1 MSFCSALHIFN
12 KEPLTSSSSFT
23 TQTCTEEFSRRPRS
37 GTRTPTT
44 CTPTGRCWSTKASS
58 RLATGSTSGPTH
70 RPNASSAFPC
80 SFRASEVLTHP
91 RLRFVT
97 STEDSFLVYIQIL
110 YIRSIFFRNMI
121 FLHLLNIVQP
131 PQFDVLYF
139 LT

>member
-1 MSFCSALHIFN
+1 
-12 KEPLTSSSSFT
+12 
-23 TQTCTEEFSRRPRS
+23 
-37 GTRTPTT
+37 
-44 CTPTGRCWSTKASS
+44 
-58 RLATGSTSGPTH
+58 
-70 RPNASSAFPC
+70 
-80 SFRASEVLTHP
+80 
-91 RLRFVT
+91 LRFVT